1 MSNERYLILSYFCLA
16 VVCLGLGVL
25 VYCILRR
32 PFAAIADALGG
43 SRSALLKRA
52 LVLSLTVA
60 SVLGFLGVSYT
71 NKGCMS
77 YDQVVKERSYLVDR
91 NMEQLQNAA
100 GWIVAAVF
108 VWGVVMV
115 ILLSTRKSKAEG

>member
-25 VYCILRR
+25 VYYILRR

>member
-1 MSNERYLILSYFCLA
+1 MSNERYLILSYFCFA
-16 VVCLGLGVL
+16 AVCLGLGVL
-25 VYCILRR
+25 VFYILRR
-32 PFAAIADALGG
+32 PFGAIVDALPG

-52 LVLSLTVA
+52 LLLSLTMA

-77 YDQVVKERSYLVDR
+77 YEQVVKERSYLVDR

-115 ILLSTRKSKAEG
+115 IILSARKGKREA